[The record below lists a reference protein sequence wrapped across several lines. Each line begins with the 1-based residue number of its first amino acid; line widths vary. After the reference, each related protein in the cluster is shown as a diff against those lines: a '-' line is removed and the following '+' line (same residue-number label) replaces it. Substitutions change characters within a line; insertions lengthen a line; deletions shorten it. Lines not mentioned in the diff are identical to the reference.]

1 MMEIMPPEEQLQ
13 VKALLRSRPLVL
25 VGVGTLAAVIVLAIS
40 LHVMAERQQAD
51 SPEGPAPG
59 RRPPATAPASV
70 PSAQAPLVEVA
81 RAQTGEVAETL
92 VLRSG
97 TIEARDEVD
106 LAAQASGTVDAVL
119 VSEGDEVTKG
129 QVLVKVESEHLQAQL
144 DQARASVK
152 LAQARLAQARH
163 GTSLQTAESETQ
175 ISQARSQLRSA
186 RAKLTQAQEG
196 ADLQAEAT
204 DVQIEQAQAA
214 LTAAQAQLDEVRRG
228 AREQERKRAQLLVD
242 QAKAAYDLVN
252 RGLPKRRRLFE
263 GGAISADEFGQYVA
277 EYEVRK
283 AQYES
288 AVQALD
294 LVEEGATSE
303 QVTLAQMQ
311 VVQAQEA
318 VNLALANRAQNV
330 IRRQDI
336 ETAQAGVEAAE
347 ESLRLAVAGTEKI
360 EVREE
365 DIEAAEAGVTQARAA
380 VVLAMTALDKATV
393 RSPLSGLVSLRLVD
407 PGETVGPG
415 IPLLRLLDIS
425 QVDVLGTVLEADV
438 PKVRMGMPAE
448 IRVDA
453 LAPKVFRG
461 RVSEVTPAAIPNQRF
476 FTVKVRVPNPSRQ
489 LRPGMFARVQLMRE
503 RRAGVVLMPWDAVFE
518 RDGKQVVFVVE
529 EGQAQLRHVEL
540 GIRKGA
546 LIEVKEGVRAGE
558 VVIVSGQPGLEDG
571 QQVETTP
578 SPEWEEATR

>member
-1 MMEIMPPEEQLQ
+1 MPLEELPE
-13 VKALLRSRPLVL
+13 VKMPVRTRRFVL
-25 VGVGTLAAVIVLAIS
+25 VGIGAIAIVTLLAIG
-40 LHVMAERQQAD
+40 LHVMAERQEAGGDPGESAQ
-51 SPEGPAPG
+51 PGPSAPPAAPG
-59 RRPPATAPASV
+59 AEL
-70 PSAQAPLVEVA
+70 PLVEVA
-81 RAQTGEVAETL
+81 TAQTGEVAETL
-92 VLRSG
+92 TLRSG
-97 TIEARDEVD
+97 TVEARDEVD

-119 VSEGDEVTKG
+119 VSEGDEVRKG
-129 QVLVKVESEHLQAQL
+129 QVLVKIESEALQAQV

-152 LAQARLAQARH
+152 LAQARLSQAKH
-163 GTSLQTAESETQ
+163 GTSLQTAEADTQ
-175 ISQARSQLRSA
+175 IGRAQSQLKAA
-186 RAKLTQAQEG
+186 RAQLAQAQEA
-196 ADLQAEAT
+196 ADLQSEAT
-204 DVQIEQAQAA
+204 DVQIEQARAA

-318 VNLALANRAQNV
+318 VNLALANRAQNI

-336 ETAQAGVEAAE
+336 ESAQAGVEAAQ
-347 ESLRLAVAGTEKI
+347 ESLRLALAGAERI
-360 EVREE
+360 EVSQ
-365 DIEAAEAGVTQARAA
+365 DDVAAAEASLVQARAS
-380 VVLAMTALDKATV
+380 VVLAMNALDKATV
-393 RSPLSGLVSLRLVD
+393 RSPLSGIVSIRLVD

-415 IPLLRLLDIS
+415 IPLLRLLDIA

-438 PKVRMGMPAE
+438 PKARLGMPAE

-453 LAPKVFRG
+453 LRPKVFRG

-476 FTVKVRVPNPSRQ
+476 FTVKVRVPNPERE
-489 LRPGMFARVQLMRE
+489 LRPGMFARVELVQE
-503 RRAGVVLMPWDAVFE
+503 RRSGVVLIPWDAVAE
-518 RDGKQVVFVVE
+518 RDGRQVVFVVE
-529 EGQAQLRHVEL
+529 NGRTQMRDVEL
-540 GIRKGA
+540 GIRKEA
-546 LIEVKEGVRAGE
+546 LIEVKSGVRAGQR
-558 VVIVSGQPGLEDG
+558 VIVSGQPGLEDG
-571 QQVETTP
+571 QQVETTL
-578 SPEWEEATR
+578 SPDWEEADL